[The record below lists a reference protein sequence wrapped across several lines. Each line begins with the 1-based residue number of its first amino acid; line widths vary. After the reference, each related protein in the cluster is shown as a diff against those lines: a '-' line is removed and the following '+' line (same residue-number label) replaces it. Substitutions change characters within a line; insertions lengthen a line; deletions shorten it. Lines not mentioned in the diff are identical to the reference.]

1 MVHVWDYDAEELKKS
16 SRGKLLLLER
26 KINGGVYLSD
36 EERISLKD
44 VRENWDRLQIDPAK
58 RRVLEML
65 IWGK

>member
-1 MVHVWDYDAEELKKS
+1 MTHVWDYSVEELKKS

-36 EERISLKD
+36 EEKISLKN